1 MAFHVG
7 EGGVVEPPR
16 VAEVRKLLV
25 VTPLLPVE
33 PPKVY
38 AHLVEESQLGIEPS
52 LHESLARGLPRYVL
66 LRGGVHAHVACHGG
80 IVFLKVLYAVGG
92 MEVKGDLKVLAFEPI
107 QEFVGARKEPSVE
120 GIARSAA
127 FFGLGIVPVPVD
139 DQPVERDVVGVE
151 AVAER
156 DRKRVV

>member
-38 AHLVEESQLGIEPS
+38 AHLFEGSQLGIEPS

-80 IVFLKVLYAVGG
+80 IVFPQWLFSVG
-92 MEVKGDLKVLAFEPI
+92 
-107 QEFVGARKEPSVE
+107 R
-120 GIARSAA
+120 
-127 FFGLGIVPVPVD
+127 
-139 DQPVERDVVGVE
+139 VGVRLGE
-151 AVAER
+151 G
-156 DRKRVV
+156 RVGEKWRSRRSPHYLKKKYCVYVRANLHS